1 MLLLLSLL
9 AICLGGVVQTMLQF
23 LGLSTE
29 PIRLVASAPLFGPLG
44 TLLEPMDLS
53 LQVFVFR
60 STYMLVHFPFQR
72 FRFLAEFM
80 DGSLTA
86 ISFGFLHRSSQV
98 PHTRVH
104 SAHVIV
110 SFMPFVMVTNS
121 FGEPICALP

>member
-80 DGSLTA
+80 DGSFTA
-86 ISFGFLHRSSQV
+86 LSFGFLHRSSQV
-98 PHTRVH
+98 PHARVH
-104 SAHVIV
+104 SVHV
-110 SFMPFVMVTNS
+110 FMSLVRCVMAMEF